1 MLKIKLM
8 NKDKHQ
14 TTKPATSF
22 LEGRVGEGLRLVVL
36 GGGESGVGTAVL
48 AQKKGYDVFLSDKG
62 KIKDKYKAVL
72 SKYSIAWE
80 EEQHTESK
88 ILNATE
94 VVKSPGIPD
103 KVELVKMLHQ
113 KGIPV
118 ISEIEFAGRF
128 TNAKK
133 ICITG
138 SNGKTTTTLL
148 INHILT
154 KAGKQ
159 VALCGN
165 VGKSFAMMVANHACD
180 PDKMDVDFYVLELSS
195 FQLDGMFE
203 FKADIAVLLNI
214 TPDHLDRYNYEMQ
227 NYVDSKFR
235 IIRNQTETDAFVY
248 CIDDEVIAQELAKRT
263 IKAKQ
268 YPFSIK
274 QKVEQGAYLDEHN
287 QLIINTNNTSP
298 LFMTIQ
304 ELALQGKHN
313 IYNSMA
319 AAVSTKLVEIRKETI
334 RESLSDFHNIA
345 HRLEVIGNVHGIEFI
360 NDSKA
365 TNVNSTWYALESMT
379 NPVILILGG
388 VDKGND
394 YSLLNELVKEKV
406 KAIIC
411 LGADNNKIMKAFT
424 GMVDTIVEA
433 KSAREAVAHAYKF
446 GKKGD
451 TVLLSPACASF
462 DLFEDY
468 EDRGT
473 QFKQAV
479 KAL

>member
-1 MLKIKLM
+1 MGTEHK
-8 NKDKHQ
+8 NKNREA
-14 TTKPATSF
+14 PSP
-22 LEGRVGEGLRLVVL
+22 EGRVGEGFRLVIL

-48 AQKKGYDVFLSDKG
+48 GLKKGFDVFLSDKG
-62 KIKDKYKAVL
+62 KIKDKYKEVL
-72 SKYSIAWE
+72 SKYEIKWE
-80 EEQHTESK
+80 EEQHTEAL
-88 ILNATE
+88 ILNADE

-103 KVELVKMLHQ
+103 KAELIKALHK

-118 ISEIEFAGRF
+118 ISEIEFAGRY
-128 TNAKK
+128 TNARK

-148 INHILT
+148 IHHILQ
-154 KAGKQ
+154 KAGLN
-159 VALCGN
+159 VGLGGN
-165 VGKSFAMMVANHACD
+165 VGKSFAMLVADNACE
-180 PDKMDVDFYVLELSS
+180 PGKKDFDYYVLELSS
-195 FQLDGMFE
+195 FQLDGMFD

-214 TPDHLDRYNYEMQ
+214 TPDHLDRYNYELQ
-227 NYVDSKFR
+227 NYTDSKFR
-235 IIRNQTETDAFVY
+235 IIQNQTAQDAFVY
-248 CIDDEVIAQELAKRT
+248 CIDDEVIAKELSKRV
-263 IKAKQ
+263 IESRQ

-274 QKVEQGAYLDEHN
+274 QKVEQGAYLDENN
-287 QLIINTNNTSP
+287 QLIINPNKTNP

-345 HRLEVIGNVHGIEFI
+345 HRLEVVGNVHGIEFI

-394 YSLLNELVKEKV
+394 YSMLNPLVKEKV

-411 LGADNNKIMKAFT
+411 LGTDNNKIIKAFT
-424 GMVDTIVEA
+424 GMVDTIMEA
-433 KSAREAVAHAYKF
+433 RSAKEAVDQSYRL

-462 DLFEDY
+462 DLFDDY

-479 KAL
+479 RSL

>member
-1 MLKIKLM
+1 MK
-8 NKDKHQ
+8 
-14 TTKPATSF
+14 
-22 LEGRVGEGLRLVVL
+22 RLVIL

-48 AQKKGYDVFLSDKG
+48 AQKKGYEVFLSDKG
-62 KIKDKYKAVL
+62 KLKDKYKDVL
-72 SKYSIAWE
+72 SKHGIQWE
-80 EEQHTESK
+80 EEQHTEAL

-103 KVELVKMLHQ
+103 KVELIKKLKE

-118 ISEIEFAGRF
+118 ISEIEFAGRY
-128 TNAKK
+128 TKAKM

-148 INHILT
+148 TYHLLQ
-154 KAGKQ
+154 KAGLN
-159 VALCGN
+159 VGLGGN
-165 VGKSFAMMVANHACD
+165 VGKSFAMQVAENEFD
-180 PDKMDVDFYVLELSS
+180 YYVLELSS
-195 FQLDGMFE
+195 FQLDGMYE

-214 TPDHLDRYNYEMQ
+214 TPDHLDRYEYKLENYAE
-227 NYVDSKFR
+227 SKFR
-235 IIRNQTETDAFVY
+235 IIQNQTENDAFIY
-248 CIDDEVIAQELAKRT
+248 CIDDEVTMQTIKNKK

-268 YPFSIK
+268 FPFSIK
-274 QKVEQGAYLDEHN
+274 QKVEQGAYLENN
-287 QLIINTNNTSP
+287 QLIINTNNTNP

-319 AAVSTKLVEIRKETI
+319 AGVTGKLVEIRKETI
-334 RESLSDFHNIA
+334 RESLSDFHNID
-345 HRLEVIGNVHGIEFI
+345 HRLEVVGNVHGIEFI

-365 TNVNSTWYALESMT
+365 TNVNSTWYALESMN

-394 YSLLNELVKEKV
+394 YSMLNELVKEKV

-411 LGADNNKIMKAFT
+411 LGTDNKKIIKAFN
-424 GMVDTIVEA
+424 GMVDTILEA
-433 KSAREAVAHAYKF
+433 HSAKEAVAQAYKL

-462 DLFEDY
+462 DLFENY

-479 KAL
+479 RAL